1 MHPDEF
7 RPKSMDF
14 EGHGVLIVAKE
25 TVNDETPL
33 CLGLGSTG
41 NAMRLTPC
49 FHDYI
54 VPSLSE
60 DWETGAV
67 IKEETQLHLRWQ
79 VAPCTSD
86 GDLKRT

>member
-1 MHPDEF
+1 
-7 RPKSMDF
+7 MDF